1 MRKLLSALS
10 FATICVLA
18 AQGPALAQWPA
29 SSSSWQTYNGSINDC
44 VTRAD
49 NAVHQAGLIQ
59 SVHNAGSGDDISVY
73 GHLDKYATEVRCIV
87 SKNIVFF
94 ITIGPNLDQ
103 ATKYREAVIAKF

>member
-1 MRKLLSALS
+1 MRKLALGMLVAA
-10 FATICVLA
+10 FGALA

-29 SSSSWQTYNGSINDC
+29 SSSSWQTYNGNINDC

-73 GHLDKYATEVRCIV
+73 GHLDKYAAEVRCII

-103 ATKYREAVIAKF
+103 ATKYREAVIGKF

>member
-1 MRKLLSALS
+1 MAGQL
-10 FATICVLA
+10 IELA
-18 AQGPALAQWPA
+18 KV
-29 SSSSWQTYNGSINDC
+29 Y
-44 VTRAD
+44 R
-49 NAVHQAGLIQ
+49 VHQRLRDARGQRDTSGGLIQ

-103 ATKYREAVIAKF
+103 ATKYREAVIDKF